1 MFKFKILDIQY
12 LNKRINFVILI
23 VGKLYNSIPLY
34 RSSSQSQDQL
44 PAFSDNLEFN
54 IDSTGAKNSFLLVI
68 IGDFN
73 TKYQNC

>member
-1 MFKFKILDIQY
+1 MLKFKILDKQY

-23 VGKLYNSIPLY
+23 VGKLYSSIPLH

-44 PAFSDNLEFN
+44 PAFSDNLKFN

-68 IGDFN
+68 IGDVN